1 MCVDEK
7 SPRAV
12 LTSEDVHVNSQ
23 EAGANGGSR
32 FATAEEA
39 TTESGTRSRKE
50 SKQSSFDIEANDGD
64 TEPQLPFSKSKSA
77 TDRPVVAHCRDWET
91 SRRKKEIRSD
101 NAPINE
107 DRSYRFWEVKMHKGQ
122 LDNLLDVAKKSW
134 VLDKV
139 AAVPSQFVVS
149 QNRTFWEVKHIPEV
163 QVRARGSSVPARLS
177 ARIPAPQPESD
188 SPAGAFSG
196 VMPMRTQLETCE
208 RSEENIL
215 MSLYDVYF
223 ANPVL
228 ESGGRTV
235 MVHDLLNKFALE
247 DVLGVL
253 DDLDAQTVEYIFL
266 PLSEWETKK
275 SKLREPRKAR
285 NKAYCFVHFAD
296 VDACE
301 NFVQRLETYEFPN
314 DTRSSATMRCKRMS
328 ASLAASQGVV
338 RNLLRLM
345 DLCNRKW
352 HPRAGSL
359 AIKLEGSLSPVNV
372 ASFRK
377 MLLQSRKARHNPAL
391 FMPEP

>member
-1 MCVDEK
+1 
-7 SPRAV
+7 
-12 LTSEDVHVNSQ
+12 
-23 EAGANGGSR
+23 
-32 FATAEEA
+32 
-39 TTESGTRSRKE
+39 
-50 SKQSSFDIEANDGD
+50 
-64 TEPQLPFSKSKSA
+64 
-77 TDRPVVAHCRDWET
+77 
-91 SRRKKEIRSD
+91 
-101 NAPINE
+101 
-107 DRSYRFWEVKMHKGQ
+107 
-122 LDNLLDVAKKSW
+122 
-134 VLDKV
+134 
-139 AAVPSQFVVS
+139 
-149 QNRTFWEVKHIPEV
+149 
-163 QVRARGSSVPARLS
+163 
-177 ARIPAPQPESD
+177 
-188 SPAGAFSG
+188 
-196 VMPMRTQLETCE
+196 
-208 RSEENIL
+208 